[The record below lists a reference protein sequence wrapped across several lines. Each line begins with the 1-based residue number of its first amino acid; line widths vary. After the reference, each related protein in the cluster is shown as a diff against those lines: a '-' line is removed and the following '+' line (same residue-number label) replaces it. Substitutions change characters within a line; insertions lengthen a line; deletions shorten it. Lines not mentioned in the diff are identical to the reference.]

1 MQWCNRHNVC
11 NVCNICI
18 VKCHTDRVLLY
29 YVEGYIKKGTPK
41 EFRHCEIVIIIL
53 RRLVRV
59 TESSKEYYQVKAQS
73 LLNTVRVWLT
83 NCTMLLS
90 HCASKCSEYHK
101 SITGCAEWITRIVRR
116 EITDKSIMDVKIVI
130 MKCKY

>member
-1 MQWCNRHNVC
+1 MQWCNRC

-29 YVEGYIKKGTPK
+29 YAESYIKKGTPK
-41 EFRHCEIVIIIL
+41 VFQHCEIVIIIL

-59 TESSKEYYQVKAQS
+59 NESSKEYYKVKAQS
-73 LLNTVRVWLT
+73 LLNTVRVWLS

-90 HCASKCSEYHK
+90 HCVSKCSEYHK
-101 SITGCAEWITRIVRR
+101 SIMGSAKWITIIVRKEQR
-116 EITDKSIMDVKIVI
+116 ISSEWKSKIVI
-130 MKCKY
+130 SNQK